1 MVKKHPPLVV
11 YFALSFTSS
20 ALYSLIFTVNLLYYI
35 FIAKLDPLQLVLVGT
50 ALEASIFFFEI
61 PTGVVADS
69 VSRRLSVVI
78 GVFIIGI
85 AFLVNGNW
93 PVFWVIMAAQVLW
106 ALRYTFT
113 SGATQA
119 WISDEIG
126 EENAGLA
133 FIRGARW
140 DQWGGI
146 VGTTVSVFI
155 AILFLKAPILIGGG
169 LFIVLGIYLTFF
181 MPENGY
187 QPVVIEKGKYWT
199 EFARAFKNG
208 IGVVKVRPALIG
220 ILAAGFFFGFYSEG
234 YDRLWQAY
242 ILERFVIPSAG
253 WFSPA
258 YSSIEMD
265 AVFWNALLKIVLMG
279 LSVIATKSIEKRLDR
294 TNIPTLVRIMLFL
307 SVVLMICLL
316 GFALTGNLIL
326 SLIFVLVIGVSRE
339 MIYPVYTTW
348 VNHRI
353 PSSVRATLLSFSSQV
368 DAVGQTIGG
377 PIVGLAAKVV
387 SIMAGLL
394 TSVGMLAPVLP
405 ILWRQREN
413 KSEDLS
419 GD

>member
-11 YFALSFTSS
+11 YFALSSTSS

-35 FIAKLDPLQLVLVGT
+35 FVAKLDPLQLVLVGT
-50 ALEASIFFFEI
+50 ALEASIFIFEI

-69 VSRRLSVVI
+69 ISRRLSIVI
-78 GVFIIGI
+78 GVFIIGV
-85 AFLVNGNW
+85 AFLVNGIW

-106 ALRYTFT
+106 ALGYTFT

-146 VGTTVSVFI
+146 FGTIASVFI
-155 AILFLKAPILIGGG
+155 AVISLKAPIVIGGG
-169 LFIVLGIYLTFF
+169 LFIVLGFYLAFF

-187 QPVVIEKGKYWT
+187 QPAVIEKGKYWT
-199 EFARAFKNG
+199 EFARTFTNG
-208 IGVVKVRPALIG
+208 IGAVKIRPALIG
-220 ILAAGFFFGFYSEG
+220 ILAAGFFFGLYSEG
-234 YDRLWQAY
+234 YDRLWQAH

-253 WFSPA
+253 WFSTA
-258 YSSIEMD
+258 YSTVEMS
-265 AVFWNALLKIVLMG
+265 AVFWNALFKIVLMSF
-279 LSVIATKSIEKRLDR
+279 SVIATKSIEKRLDR

-307 SVVLMICLL
+307 SAVLLICLL

-326 SLIFVLVIGVSRE
+326 SLIFVLIIGVSRE

-353 PSSVRATLLSFSSQV
+353 PSSVRATVLSFSSQV

-377 PIVGLAAKVV
+377 PIVGLVAKGV
-387 SIMAGLL
+387 SILAGLL
-394 TSVGMLAPVLP
+394 TSVGMLVPVLP
-405 ILWRQREN
+405 ILWGQRKN